1 MKKTKDVFWI
11 NFLRVQASP
20 LRSPL
25 PGCWSPC
32 KASPGKKT
40 HVWKALFLSKKSSF
54 LSDVKLFFCW
64 KYLCSLLRGWEV
76 DGKLDYAKKSEK
88 RATGTKNNPNLKTQI
103 ILRKETKKLHVF
115 GNFLRIYCNSFKKSL
130 LNSCEIYF
138 LQQVKEQCQSWRRKH
153 KYF

>member
-1 MKKTKDVFWI
+1 MYSGSTFWESKPRPWGHHCLGVEAHVRHHLEKKLMCEKLFFFCQKK
-11 NFLRVQASP
+11 NK
-20 LRSPL
+20 L
-25 PGCWSPC
+25 PFSEWR
-32 KASPGKKT
+32 
-40 HVWKALFLSKKSSF
+40 KALF
-54 LSDVKLFFCW
+54 FCR
-64 KYLCSLLRGWEV
+64 KYLCPLLRGWEV